1 MIILTTLK
9 KYHIGLFFIA
19 CLICA
24 NGAAAQSIIG
34 KWNQTTVK
42 QYLTDD
48 GAKSSGKPYVET
60 NMAAIGAVVYE
71 FKSDK
76 TYVMT
81 STAGAGGDQR
91 IYKGSWSLTGNA
103 LIMSATTGGQSIT
116 STVSFQSG
124 DLVIETLHPESKKT
138 RKVVLTFKKV

>member
-1 MIILTTLK
+1 LFLK
-9 KYHIGLFFIA
+9 RYFTEFFFTA
-19 CLICA
+19 CLFCA

-42 QYLTDD
+42 QYLTDE
-48 GAKSSGKPYVET
+48 GAKSSGKHYLET
-60 NMAAIGAVVYE
+60 DMAAIGSVEYE

-81 STAGAGGDQR
+81 STPVSGGDQR
-91 IYKGSWSLTGNA
+91 IYKGSWSLAGDVLT
-103 LIMSATTGGQSIT
+103 MSATTGGQSIT

-124 DLVIETLHPESKKT
+124 DLVIETLHPESKRT